1 MKVES
6 DVVGRGFA
14 FPMHV
19 DQTGGIAMAS
29 GPDAVQRAL
38 TIVLSTAPG
47 ERVMRPEFGCAIW
60 ELLFA
65 PVNAN
70 NLGLMAEHVR
80 EAIGRWEPR
89 VEVDD
94 VVVRPDPANAAR
106 VTIDV
111 TYRMRST
118 NDRRNLVYPFYVIP
132 GEGGP

>member
-1 MKVES
+1 MQA
-6 DVVGRGFA
+6 D
-14 FPMHV
+14 H
-19 DQTGGIAMAS
+19 TGAIAMAS
-29 GPDAVQRAL
+29 GDELVQRGM

-70 NLGLMAEHVR
+70 TLGLMAQHVR

-89 VEVDD
+89 VDLEE
-94 VVVRPDPANAAR
+94 VVVLPDPADASR
-106 VTIDV
+106 VVIDIMYTV
-111 TYRMRST
+111 RAT

-132 GEGGP
+132 EEGSP